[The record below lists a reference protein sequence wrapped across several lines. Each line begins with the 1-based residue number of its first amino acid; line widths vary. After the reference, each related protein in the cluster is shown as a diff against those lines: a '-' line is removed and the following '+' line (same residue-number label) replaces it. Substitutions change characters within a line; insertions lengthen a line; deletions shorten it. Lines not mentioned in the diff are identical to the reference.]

1 MPLISSSSHT
11 LDSDITIAG
20 RLKLFGI
27 QYSMIDHSS
36 TTSDRGA
43 FNGYS
48 MRSALKN
55 FRIVIKDTD
64 TSGSERLAFLFA
76 GGNTHAGANATGTGI
91 SPASFMFGSNYILFE
106 NGLFIPQLNGD
117 GGLND
122 ATAGPIP
129 GEVRVS
135 LFYEK

>member
-11 LDSDITIAG
+11 LDSNITIAG

-27 QYSMIDHSS
+27 QYSMIDHSYNPK
-36 TTSDRGA
+36 GG
-43 FNGYS
+43 FNGYT
-48 MRSALKN
+48 MRLALQN

-64 TSGSERLAFLFA
+64 TNGSERLAFLFA
-76 GGNTHAGANATGTGI
+76 GGSSHTGANASGTGV

-106 NGLFIPQLNGD
+106 NGLFIPKLSGD
-117 GGLND
+117 GGLED

>member
-20 RLKLFGI
+20 RLKLFGM
-27 QYSMIDHSS
+27 QYSMIDDSGSS
-36 TTSDRGA
+36 GKGRCK
-43 FNGYS
+43 GY
-48 MRSALKN
+48 RIRLALQK
-55 FRIVIKDTD
+55 FRRVIKDTD
-64 TSGSERLAFLFA
+64 THGSERLAFLVA
-76 GGNTHAGANATGTGI
+76 GGSKHTGANASGTGV

-117 GGLND
+117 GAVTDPNN
-122 ATAGPIP
+122 AGPTP
-129 GEVRVS
+129 GEVRIS